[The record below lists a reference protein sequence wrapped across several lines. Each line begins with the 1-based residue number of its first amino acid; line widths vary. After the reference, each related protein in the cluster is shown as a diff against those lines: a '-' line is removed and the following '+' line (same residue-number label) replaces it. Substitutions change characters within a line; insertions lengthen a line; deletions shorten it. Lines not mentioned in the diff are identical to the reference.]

1 MKLTLSMSKE
11 NCRRRLKSQI
21 CVLFVYKFV
30 VFVLLLK
37 TRTSW
42 YWWWNFLRKTQHPW
56 IALLLSALDFLLLL
70 FPGESAF
77 QFELLKSRANQYFWH
92 TFLLVFWNMTWRFRV
107 FAVFSLH
114 TNCRDIRSI
123 PWLRCLQDFF
133 ARVFLSEIQWV
144 AKFHISRRIS
154 SWNFFLLLDN
164 IVVNWLF

>member
-30 VFVLLLK
+30 VFLLLLK

-70 FPGESAF
+70 FPRESAF

-92 TFLLVFWNMTWRFRV
+92 TFLLVFWNMTWRFRCLCRL
-107 FAVFSLH
+107 FTSHKLQRYSFNPLASMSSGFLCSCFSLR
-114 TNCRDIRSI
+114 NSM
-123 PWLRCLQDFF
+123 
-133 ARVFLSEIQWV
+133 
-144 AKFHISRRIS
+144 S
-154 SWNFFLLLDN
+154 S
-164 IVVNWLF
+164 